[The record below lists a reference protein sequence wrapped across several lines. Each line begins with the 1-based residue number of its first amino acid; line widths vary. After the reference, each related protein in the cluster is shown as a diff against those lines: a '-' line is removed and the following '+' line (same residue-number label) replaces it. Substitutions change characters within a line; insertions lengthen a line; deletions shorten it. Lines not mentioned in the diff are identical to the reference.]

1 MFLGRYYSYVSQK
14 GRLALPSKFRNSTGK
29 NIVITRWYEKCLVI
43 VGKENWKTFFDR
55 LIKKESV
62 PTRPI
67 RSTERF
73 IFSTA
78 YEVELDDQGRF
89 VLPVFLREITGIKE
103 GSEVVFLGLGDRI
116 ELWDKKVW
124 EEEEEIVKKEADRM
138 LEKISKGV

>member
-14 GRLALPSKFRNSTGK
+14 GRVALPSKFRNSTGK

-43 VGKENWKTFFDR
+43 IGRESWKAFFDR
-55 LIKKESV
+55 LFKKETV
-62 PTRPI
+62 PTRPV

-89 VLPVFLREITGIKE
+89 VLPAFLRDITGIKE
-103 GSEVVFLGLGDRI
+103 GSEIVFLGLGDRI
-116 ELWDKKVW
+116 ELWDKKAW
-124 EEEEEIVKKEADRM
+124 EEEEEIVKEEADKM
-138 LEKISKGV
+138 LEKISKGY